1 MLAESPARTKS
12 LEALRITRPKEKPRR
27 RRAPGALLA
36 IIILVTALAVTTAY
50 EVYTRTVGRPQ
61 TVQTILVVSNR
72 GGQPGV
78 MLTGSGYVVT
88 RHKYITIGTKS
99 LGQIVAEPIEEGQ
112 HVRVGDLLAQID
124 DRDYQAQLRQA
135 AAARD
140 LSETNLLLALSRD
153 ERARQIL
160 LTGVISKDEYDTTIS
175 AAEVAQ
181 AALKRDTAAVEYANF
196 LVNQCRITSP
206 ITGIVLQKY
215 RELGDTINF
224 GGQIQAGGGATDI
237 AQLADTDDMRAE
249 VDINEADL
257 AKVSLGSHASV
268 VPDAYA
274 DRRFEASLVKVY
286 PKADRQKGTVKVE
299 VQLNQPD
306 LQIMKPEMSVKVS
319 FLENQAP
326 ATQEPRITVPKG
338 AVRREEGETYV
349 WTGREGIVQRVGIV
363 RGQET
368 ESGSEI
374 QQGLN
379 DGEVG
384 VVSHRASLARGGRGL
399 AQRRNSTGRARAWPS
414 AA

>member
-1 MLAESPARTKS
+1 MVAESPARTKS

-27 RRAPGALLA
+27 RRTPGVLLA
-36 IIILVTALAVTTAY
+36 IIILVTAVSAPTAY
-50 EVYTRTVGRPQ
+50 EVYSRTVGRPQ
-61 TVQTILVVSNR
+61 TVQTIMVVSNR

-88 RHKYITIGTKS
+88 RKKYITIGTKI

-112 HVRVGDLLAQID
+112 HLRIGDLLAQID

-140 LSETNLLLALSRD
+140 LSEANLRLALAKA
-153 ERARQIL
+153 ERARQLIR
-160 LTGVISKDEYDTTIS
+160 TGVISIDEYDTTMS

-181 AALKRDTAAVEYANF
+181 AALKRDTAAVGYANF
-196 LVNQCRITSP
+196 LVSQCRITSP
-206 ITGIVLQKY
+206 IAGIVLQKY

-249 VDINEADL
+249 VDINEAEL

-306 LQIMKPEMSVKVS
+306 LQIIKPEMSVKVS
-319 FLENQAP
+319 FLENEAP

-338 AVRREEGETYV
+338 VVRSEEGETYV
-349 WTGREGIVQRVGIV
+349 WTVREGIVQRVGIV

-368 ESGSEI
+368 ETGIEI
-374 QQGLN
+374 KQGLN
-379 DGEVG
+379 DGDVV
-384 VVSHRASLARGGRGL
+384 VVSPQANLASGRRVAVGTESNGGVK
-399 AQRRNSTGRARAWPS
+399 
-414 AA
+414 

>member
-12 LEALRITRPKEKPRR
+12 LEALRITRPKEQPRR

-36 IIILVTALAVTTAY
+36 IIILVTALGVTTAY

-72 GGQPGV
+72 GGRPGV

-140 LSETNLLLALSRD
+140 LSEANLRLALARA
-153 ERARQIL
+153 ERARQLIR
-160 LTGVISKDEYDTTIS
+160 TGVISKDEYDTTMS

-224 GGQIQAGGGATDI
+224 GRQIQAGGGATDI

-299 VQLNQPD
+299 VQLNKPD
-306 LQIMKPEMSVKVS
+306 LQIIKPEMSVKVS

-338 AVRREEGETYV
+338 AVRSEEGETYV
-349 WTGREGIVQRVGIV
+349 WTVREGIVQRVGIV

-368 ESGSEI
+368 ETGIEI
-374 QQGLN
+374 KQGLN
-379 DGEVG
+379 DGDVV
-384 VVSHRASLARGGRGL
+384 VVSPQANLASGRRVAVGTESNGGVK
-399 AQRRNSTGRARAWPS
+399 
-414 AA
+414 

>member
-36 IIILVTALAVTTAY
+36 IIILVTALGVTTAY

-140 LSETNLLLALSRD
+140 LSEANLRLALARA
-153 ERARQIL
+153 ERARQLIR
-160 LTGVISKDEYDTTIS
+160 TGVISKDEYDTTMS

-306 LQIMKPEMSVKVS
+306 LQIIKPEMSVKVS

-326 ATQEPRITVPKG
+326 ATREPRITVPKG
-338 AVRREEGETYV
+338 AVRSEEGETYV
-349 WTGREGIVQRVGIV
+349 WTVREGIVQRVGIV

-368 ESGSEI
+368 ETGIEI
-374 QQGLN
+374 KQGLN
-379 DGEVG
+379 DGDVV
-384 VVSHRASLARGGRGL
+384 VVSPQANLANGGRVSVGMD
-399 AQRRNSTGRARAWPS
+399 R
-414 AA
+414 

>member
-1 MLAESPARTKS
+1 L
-12 LEALRITRPKEKPRR
+12 
-27 RRAPGALLA
+27 
-36 IIILVTALAVTTAY
+36 ALARA
-50 EVYTRTVGRPQ
+50 
-61 TVQTILVVSNR
+61 
-72 GGQPGV
+72 
-78 MLTGSGYVVT
+78 
-88 RHKYITIGTKS
+88 
-99 LGQIVAEPIEEGQ
+99 
-112 HVRVGDLLAQID
+112 
-124 DRDYQAQLRQA
+124 
-135 AAARD
+135 
-140 LSETNLLLALSRD
+140 
-153 ERARQIL
+153 ERARQLIR
-160 LTGVISKDEYDTTIS
+160 TSVISKDEYDTTIS

-206 ITGIVLQKY
+206 IAGIVLQKY

-306 LQIMKPEMSVKVS
+306 LQIIKPEMSVKVS

-338 AVRREEGETYV
+338 AVRSEEGETYV
-349 WTGREGIVQRVGIV
+349 WTVREGIVQRVGIV

-368 ESGSEI
+368 ETGIEI
-374 QQGLN
+374 EQGLN
-379 DGEVG
+379 DGDVV
-384 VVSHRASLARGGRGL
+384 VVSPQANLASGRRVSVGTESNGRGK
-399 AQRRNSTGRARAWPS
+399 
-414 AA
+414 

>member
-36 IIILVTALAVTTAY
+36 IIILVTALGVTTAY

-124 DRDYQAQLRQA
+124 DRDYQAQLGQA

-140 LSETNLLLALSRD
+140 LSEANLRLALARA
-153 ERARQIL
+153 ERARQLIR
-160 LTGVISKDEYDTTIS
+160 TGVISKDEYDTTIS

-206 ITGIVLQKY
+206 IAGIVLQKY

-306 LQIMKPEMSVKVS
+306 LQIIKPEMSVKVS

-338 AVRREEGETYV
+338 AIRSEQGETYV
-349 WTGREGIVQRVGIV
+349 WTVREGIVQRVGIV

-368 ESGSEI
+368 ETGIEI
-374 QQGLN
+374 EQGLN
-379 DGEVG
+379 DGDVV
-384 VVSHRASLARGGRGL
+384 VVSPQANLASGRRVSVGTESNGRGK
-399 AQRRNSTGRARAWPS
+399 
-414 AA
+414 

>member
-36 IIILVTALAVTTAY
+36 IIILVTALGVTTAY

-140 LSETNLLLALSRD
+140 LSEANLRLALARA
-153 ERARQIL
+153 ERARQLIR
-160 LTGVISKDEYDTTIS
+160 TGVISKDEYDTTIS

-206 ITGIVLQKY
+206 IAGIVLQKY

-306 LQIMKPEMSVKVS
+306 LQIIKPEMSVKVS

-338 AVRREEGETYV
+338 AIRSEQGETYV
-349 WTGREGIVQRVGIV
+349 WTVREGIVQRVGIV

-368 ESGSEI
+368 ETGIEI
-374 QQGLN
+374 EQGLN
-379 DGEVG
+379 DGDVV
-384 VVSHRASLARGGRGL
+384 VVSPQANLASGRRVSVGTESNGRGK
-399 AQRRNSTGRARAWPS
+399 
-414 AA
+414 

>member
-36 IIILVTALAVTTAY
+36 IIILLTALGVTTAY

-140 LSETNLLLALSRD
+140 LSEANLRLALARA
-153 ERARQIL
+153 ERARQLIR
-160 LTGVISKDEYDTTIS
+160 TGVISKDEYDTTIS

-206 ITGIVLQKY
+206 IAGIVLQKY

-306 LQIMKPEMSVKVS
+306 LQIIKPEMSVKVS

-338 AVRREEGETYV
+338 AVRSEEGETYV
-349 WTGREGIVQRVGIV
+349 WTVREGIVQRVGIV

-368 ESGSEI
+368 ETGIEI
-374 QQGLN
+374 EQGLN
-379 DGEVG
+379 DGDVV
-384 VVSHRASLARGGRGL
+384 VVSPQANLASGRRVSVGTESNGRGK
-399 AQRRNSTGRARAWPS
+399 
-414 AA
+414 

>member
-36 IIILVTALAVTTAY
+36 IIILVTALGVTTAY
-50 EVYTRTVGRPQ
+50 EVYTRTVGSPQ
-61 TVQTILVVSNR
+61 TVQTLLVVSNR

-140 LSETNLLLALSRD
+140 LSEANLRLALARA
-153 ERARQIL
+153 ERARQLIR
-160 LTGVISKDEYDTTIS
+160 TGVISKDEYDTTIS

-206 ITGIVLQKY
+206 IAGIVLQKY

-306 LQIMKPEMSVKVS
+306 LQIIKPEMSVKVS

-338 AVRREEGETYV
+338 AVRSEEGETYV
-349 WTGREGIVQRVGIV
+349 WTVREGIVQHVGIV

-368 ESGSEI
+368 ESGIEI
-374 QQGLN
+374 KQGLN
-379 DGEVG
+379 AGDVV
-384 VVSHRASLARGGRGL
+384 VVSPQAKLANGRKVSIGTES
-399 AQRRNSTGRARAWPS
+399 N
-414 AA
+414 

>member
-36 IIILVTALAVTTAY
+36 IIILVTALGVTTAY
-50 EVYTRTVGRPQ
+50 EVYTRTVGSPQ
-61 TVQTILVVSNR
+61 TVQTLLVVSNR

-140 LSETNLLLALSRD
+140 LSEANLRLALARA
-153 ERARQIL
+153 ERARQLIR
-160 LTGVISKDEYDTTIS
+160 TGVISKDEYDTTIS

-306 LQIMKPEMSVKVS
+306 LQIIKPEMSVKVS

-338 AVRREEGETYV
+338 AVRSEEGETYV
-349 WTGREGIVQRVGIV
+349 WTVREGIVQRVGIV

-368 ESGSEI
+368 ETGIEI
-374 QQGLN
+374 EQGLN
-379 DGEVG
+379 DGDVV
-384 VVSHRASLARGGRGL
+384 VVSPQANLASGRRVSVGTESNGRGK
-399 AQRRNSTGRARAWPS
+399 
-414 AA
+414 

>member
-1 MLAESPARTKS
+1 MAVAAMPTNHE
-12 LEALRITRPKEKPRR
+12 LETLRIERPQEQPRR
-27 RRAPGALLA
+27 KRSRVVSIAILMLLTTVLGAA
-36 IIILVTALAVTTAY
+36 SYVIYAK
-50 EVYTRTVGRPQ
+50 TVGRPQ
-61 TVQTILVVSNR
+61 TVQTIMVVSNR

-78 MLTGSGYVVT
+78 ILTGSGYVVT
-88 RHKYITIGTKS
+88 RHKYITIGTKI

-112 HVRVGDLLAQID
+112 HVRIGDLLAQVD

-140 LSETNLLLALSRD
+140 LSKSNLRLARAKA
-153 ERARQIL
+153 ERARQL
-160 LTGVISKDEYDTTIS
+160 FGTGIISKDEYETATNV
-175 AAEVAQ
+175 AEVAQ
-181 AALKRDTAAVEYANF
+181 AALTRDTAAVEYAKF
-196 LVNQCRITSP
+196 LVNQCLITSP
-206 ITGIVLQKY
+206 INGIVLQKY

-257 AKVSLGSHASV
+257 AKVSLGSHAIV

-299 VQLNQPD
+299 VQLNKPD
-306 LQIMKPEMSVKVS
+306 LQIIKPEMSVKVS

-338 AVRREEGETYV
+338 AVRSEEGETYV
-349 WTGREGIVQRVGIV
+349 WTVREGIVQRVGIV

-368 ESGSEI
+368 ETGIEI
-374 QQGLN
+374 KQGLN
-379 DGEVG
+379 DGDVV
-384 VVSHRASLARGGRGL
+384 VVSPQANLASGRRVSVGTESNGRGK
-399 AQRRNSTGRARAWPS
+399 
-414 AA
+414 

>member
-1 MLAESPARTKS
+1 MVAESPARTKS

-27 RRAPGALLA
+27 RRTPGVLLE
-36 IIILVTALAVTTAY
+36 IIILVTAVGAPTAY
-50 EVYTRTVGRPQ
+50 EVYSRTVGRPQ
-61 TVQTILVVSNR
+61 TVQTIMVVSNR

-88 RHKYITIGTKS
+88 RHKYITIGTKI

-112 HVRVGDLLAQID
+112 HVRIGDLLAQID

-135 AAARD
+135 AAGRD
-140 LSETNLLLALSRD
+140 LSESKLRLDLARA
-153 ERARQIL
+153 ERARRL
-160 LTGVISKDEYDTTIS
+160 FGTGTIARDEYDTAIS

-181 AALKRDTAAVEYANF
+181 AALKRDTAAVDYARF
-196 LVNQCRITSP
+196 QVSQCVITSP
-206 ITGIVLQKY
+206 INGIVLHKY

-257 AKVSLGSHASV
+257 AKVSLGSHAIV

-306 LQIMKPEMSVKVS
+306 LQIIKPEMSVKVS

-338 AVRREEGETYV
+338 AVRSEEGETYV
-349 WTGREGIVQRVGIV
+349 WTVREGIVQRVGIV

-368 ESGSEI
+368 ETGIEI
-374 QQGLN
+374 EQGLN
-379 DGEVG
+379 DGDVV
-384 VVSHRASLARGGRGL
+384 VVSPQANLASGRRVSVGTESNGRGK
-399 AQRRNSTGRARAWPS
+399 
-414 AA
+414 